1 MPVASEEQVPK
12 PLTYTLMYHLL
23 WAIMFGLSALALG
36 GVFVASGQPVAS
48 VLWLV
53 LLAVLAGVGT
63 LVTYSVRVQ
72 VLLGALGKAE
82 AFRWSEASSAAVL
95 IFAPAALALWFAFVD
110 PHVRSVPAQMTAMMV
125 KVELV
130 VWWLSHLLSIR
141 GLVRGRKKYLSTEA
155 GSNAA
160 GESGGSKAKGLAT
173 TG

>member
-23 WAIMFGLSALALG
+23 WAVMFGWSALVLG
-36 GVFVASGQPVAS
+36 GVFVTLGRPVAS

-53 LLAVLAGVGT
+53 LLTVLSGVGA
-63 LVTYSVRVQ
+63 LVTYSVRIQ
-72 VLLGALGKAE
+72 VLLGELSKAE

-95 IFAPAALALWFAFVD
+95 IFAPLAFMLWFVFID
-110 PHVRSVPAQMTAMMV
+110 PHLRSAPAQMTAMMV

-130 VWWLSHLLSIR
+130 IWWLSHLLSIR
-141 GLVRGRKKYLSTEA
+141 GLARGRKKYLSVEATSGEA
-155 GSNAA
+155 GKS
-160 GESGGSKAKGLAT
+160 SRSKPEQPVT

>member
-1 MPVASEEQVPK
+1 MRRIGQAGCLHPVDSWTGAAMPVASEEQVPK

-82 AFRWSEASSAAVL
+82 AFRWSEASSAA
-95 IFAPAALALWFAFVD
+95 
-110 PHVRSVPAQMTAMMV
+110 
-125 KVELV
+125 
-130 VWWLSHLLSIR
+130 
-141 GLVRGRKKYLSTEA
+141 
-155 GSNAA
+155 
-160 GESGGSKAKGLAT
+160 
-173 TG
+173 